1 LYFIEYLHKGGV
13 KMKIGYYEL
22 MTGNLGYYDGVVL
35 EDVDAR
41 ETYEDYE
48 AEFMAEKYL
57 GEDI

>member
-1 LYFIEYLHKGGV
+1 
-13 KMKIGYYEL
+13 MKIGYYEL

-48 AEFMAEKYL
+48 AEFMVEEYL